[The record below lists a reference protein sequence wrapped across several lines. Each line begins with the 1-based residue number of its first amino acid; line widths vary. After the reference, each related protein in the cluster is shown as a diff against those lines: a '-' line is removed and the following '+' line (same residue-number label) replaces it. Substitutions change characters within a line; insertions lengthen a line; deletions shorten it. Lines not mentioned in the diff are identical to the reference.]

1 VYYARPEYM
10 PSPSRTPPV
19 LAVTRKESP
28 VDRNQTKPAFNSI
41 ASASAAVRRGSLG
54 MNFDRGGQNLLAQC
68 GRALFISQGLQK
80 ELNCLADIDKCLLD
94 GLALRL
100 APLQFWAP
108 RVATVL
114 VLFDYDANLTR
125 HRPSLYRRDSLDLL
139 ENQCTKRTIMPT
151 GRSPKILRIEANPA
165 NTMHTNTLRI
175 VEHTAGKHRRRR
187 HGHRRKQ
194 EFLHHPA
201 RFISFSCTVR
211 LGRIPSLAV
220 FT

>member
-1 VYYARPEYM
+1 ME
-10 PSPSRTPPV
+10 
-19 LAVTRKESP
+19 
-28 VDRNQTKPAFNSI
+28 RNYHP
-41 ASASAAVRRGSLG
+41 ASALFVDPMTALGPQPNEAGFQQYRFGIRRSQARQLRLG

-80 ELNCLADIDKCLLD
+80 ELNCLADIDKCLRD

-201 RFISFSCTVR
+201 RFISFSCTMR